1 MFVHALTFVVRTD
14 RKFLALRLRHARAVD
29 FEVIAVGVVEINFR
43 ALGSRTRHR
52 ADKRNPPFLEML
64 GPFFQIFR

>member
-1 MFVHALTFVVRTD
+1 MFVHAQALVVGTD
-14 RKFLALRLRHARAVD
+14 VVFAALRFRHFGAMD